1 MLYIGDNFFEKICIR
16 FSFFSFF
23 RSPKKKKNYCCSS
36 VHRNM
41 FSTHLTRI
49 FRCIVI
55 KLKFLRIVR
64 LDFIRFT
71 VWLIIKRN
79 IIRYEKS
86 EQCYEI
92 VIKILIRII
101 FFFSIKVFISN
112 WLLRDFNF
120 YESSVSLS
128 FFLLFLLRL
137 LLCIHLNICNL
148 IVNFVFLFK
157 IVNIFFFISD
167 QFYIFHFHF

>member
-1 MLYIGDNFFEKICIR
+1 MQTRNRKIFFVLLVILFTTNTCVFDLLYRIMLYIGDNFFEKICIR

-79 IIRYEKS
+79 NKIWRERTMLWN
-86 EQCYEI
+86 CY
-92 VIKILIRII
+92 KD
-101 FFFSIKVFISN
+101 FNKNNFFSIKVFIFN

-128 FFLLFLLRL
+128 FFLLFLL
-137 LLCIHLNICNL
+137 C
-148 IVNFVFLFK
+148 FLTM
-157 IVNIFFFISD
+157 
-167 QFYIFHFHF
+167 YPLEHM

>member
-41 FSTHLTRI
+41 FLTHLTRI

-79 IIRYEKS
+79 NKIWRERTMLWN
-86 EQCYEI
+86 CY
-92 VIKILIRII
+92 KD
-101 FFFSIKVFISN
+101 FNKNNFFSIKVFIFN

>member
-23 RSPKKKKNYCCSS
+23 RSPKKKKKLLLLECTSN
-36 VHRNM
+36 RNM

-71 VWLIIKRN
+71 VWLIIKWN
-79 IIRYEKS
+79 IIRYEES

-167 QFYIFHFHF
+167 QFYIFHF

>member
-1 MLYIGDNFFEKICIR
+1 MKKYVFGSLFFL
-16 FSFFSFF
+16 FFVAQ
-23 RSPKKKKNYCCSS
+23 KKKNYCCSS
-36 VHRNM
+36 VHRIEIV

-79 IIRYEKS
+79 NKIWRERTMLWN
-86 EQCYEI
+86 CY
-92 VIKILIRII
+92 KD
-101 FFFSIKVFISN
+101 FNKNNFFSITVFIFN

>member
-23 RSPKKKKNYCCSS
+23 RSPKKKKKLLLLECTSN
-36 VHRNM
+36 RNM

-79 IIRYEKS
+79 NKIWRERTMLWN
-86 EQCYEI
+86 CY
-92 VIKILIRII
+92 KD
-101 FFFSIKVFISN
+101 FNKNNFFSIEVFIFN

-167 QFYIFHFHF
+167 QFYIFHF